1 LLSELRSHETARFN
15 VEDERLVYNSQWDI
29 SISKAGR
36 FNLDLQI
43 PDGFDIDT
51 LNAAQVSHWDESQT
65 EDQRTVRIHFKHQVQ
80 GAVTL
85 KLALSRKLGTL
96 SVAKV
101 MTRGGPLVVVNAYTQ
116 VFYGRQSCQVSYA
129 AVRQAFAEVK
139 RRYSGKSIGYPRIGA
154 GLAGGDWG
162 YIASIIDEELA
173 GERHTL
179 VRLP

>member
-1 LLSELRSHETARFN
+1 VNEVEGDLLNWVETGYFDVIVHGCNCQCVMSAGIARSIKVRFP
-15 VEDERLVYNSQWDI
+15 EAYQ
-29 SISKAGR
+29 A
-36 FNLDLQI
+36 DLATQKG
-43 PDGFDIDT
+43 DG
-51 LNAAQVSHWDESQT
+51 
-65 EDQRTVRIHFKHQVQ
+65 
-80 GAVTL
+80 
-85 KLALSRKLGTL
+85 RKLGTL

>member
-1 LLSELRSHETARFN
+1 MNEVEGDLLNWVETGYFDVIAHGCNCQCVMSAGIARSIKVRFP
-15 VEDERLVYNSQWDI
+15 EAYQ
-29 SISKAGR
+29 A
-36 FNLDLQI
+36 DLATQKG
-43 PDGFDIDT
+43 DG
-51 LNAAQVSHWDESQT
+51 
-65 EDQRTVRIHFKHQVQ
+65 
-80 GAVTL
+80 
-85 KLALSRKLGTL
+85 RKLGTL